1 MSLLNNWKITLTAS
15 EKFNITLIFL
25 FVVIVTF
32 MSIFKLD
39 VTIQSSGVVV
49 PQGHSSTFDTMVT
62 GKVTKVNF
70 QEGDTVKA
78 GDVIV
83 ELDPG
88 VGYEKYQVI
97 TNVDGKIQNLYYKN
111 PGGVIKQGQNVVTI
125 IPTDGVCIVEAKLL
139 LKDRGYVKIGQKVKI
154 KLNNIDSMNYA
165 PINGEIISISP
176 DAVQSQQG
184 NYYVIDV
191 VLEKQQFVSGSNTYD
206 LYPGID
212 VVAHILTGERSVL
225 NYLASPILSD
235 VGNALQEK

>member
-1 MSLLNNWKITLTAS
+1 
-15 EKFNITLIFL
+15 
-25 FVVIVTF
+25 
-32 MSIFKLD
+32 
-39 VTIQSSGVVV
+39 
-49 PQGHSSTFDTMVT
+49 
-62 GKVTKVNF
+62 VTKVNF

-184 NYYVIDV
+184 NYYVVDI

-225 NYLASPILSD
+225 NYLASPIMSD
-235 VGNALQEK
+235 IGNALQEK

>member
-1 MSLLNNWKITLTAS
+1 MNRLKNYISSFTAS
-15 EKFNITLIFL
+15 ERFNLSLITL
-25 FVVIVTF
+25 FVVIVLF
-32 MSIFKLD
+32 LSLFKLD
-39 VTIQSSGVVV
+39 VTVQSNGVVV

-111 PGGVIKQGQNVVTI
+111 SGGVIKQGQNVVTI
-125 IPTDGVCIVEAKLL
+125 VPTDGQCIVEAKLM
-139 LKDRGYVKIGQKVKI
+139 LKDRGYIKIGQKVKI

-184 NYYVIDV
+184 NYYMIDV
-191 VLEKQQFVSGSNTYD
+191 ALEKQQFVSGSNTYD

-212 VVAHILTGERSVL
+212 VIAHILTGERSVL
-225 NYLASPILSD
+225 NYLASPIMSD
-235 VGNALQEK
+235 IGNALQEQ